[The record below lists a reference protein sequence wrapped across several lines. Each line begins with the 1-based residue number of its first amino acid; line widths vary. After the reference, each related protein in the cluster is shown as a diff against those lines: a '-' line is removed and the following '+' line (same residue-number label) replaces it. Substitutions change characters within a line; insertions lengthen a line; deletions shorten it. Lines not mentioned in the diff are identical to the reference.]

1 MGIKRKGMDE
11 GSAKRSGRFKH
22 ILGSAT
28 ERADP
33 VLREFFKR
41 GVGRDVIVRIT
52 LFRIVDITT
61 HITFVL
67 FHRSPPIEKIIA

>member
-1 MGIKRKGMDE
+1 MDE
-11 GSAKRSGRFKH
+11 GPAKRSGRFKH
-22 ILGSAT
+22 ILGSAA

-41 GVGRDVIVRIT
+41 GVGRDVIVRVT

-61 HITFVL
+61 DTAFVL
-67 FHRSPPIEKIIA
+67 FHFSPPGLNSE